1 VEDAEARIIA
11 QESSDKVS
19 DKVDISDSE
28 ENSPANHWGS
38 SRKEMLDG
46 DADDDNAQREAYLE
60 VLLDMLELLFF
71 ASTRDKPFSSGLVH
85 SLNPY
90 KLPLQL

>member
-1 VEDAEARIIA
+1 VGRGRAEARIIA
-11 QESSDKVS
+11 QENS

-28 ENSPANHWGS
+28 ENPPANHWGS

-71 ASTRDKPFSSGLVH
+71 ASTGDKPFSSGLVH

>member
-1 VEDAEARIIA
+1 
-11 QESSDKVS
+11 
-19 DKVDISDSE
+19 
-28 ENSPANHWGS
+28 
-38 SRKEMLDG
+38 MLDG

-71 ASTRDKPFSSGLVH
+71 ASTGDKPFSSGLVH